1 MREKSEI
8 KFRGKF
14 INTGE
19 WIYGYFKMNKAGDC
33 YIEDENGLSRI
44 VDPETVCQMV
54 YRDEKGTEYYE
65 GDYLNYSGPDGDS
78 DLTLIEWGDR
88 TNAYTLLSVVNDE
101 YYNIECIGDYVVAGN
116 IFDPTGLP
124 ENIYVLGEGS
134 EAYIAGDKDIYRT
147 PEEFFEAVKKDDGAS
162 EYLEGQEAGPDS
174 VDTYFYAGG
183 WVLSKRTEGSTECWC
198 LVV

>member
-1 MREKSEI
+1 MREKREI

-33 YIEDENGLSRI
+33 YIEDGDGLSCI

-54 YRDEKGTEYYE
+54 YRDEDGTEYYE
-65 GDYLNYSGPDGDS
+65 GDYLNYSGSDGDS
-78 DLTLIEWGDR
+78 DLVLIEWSDR
-88 TNAYTLLSVVNDE
+88 TNAYILLSVVNDE
-101 YYNIECIGDYVVAGN
+101 YYGIEYIGDYVVAGN
-116 IFDPTGLP
+116 IFDHTELP
-124 ENIYVLGEGS
+124 ENIYVLGGVPEV
-134 EAYIAGDKDIYRT
+134 YIAGDKDIYRT
-147 PEEFFEAVKKDDGAS
+147 PEEFIEAAKKDDGAS
-162 EYLEGQEAGPDS
+162 EYLEGQEVGPGC

-183 WVLSKRTEGSTECWC
+183 WLLSRRTEGSTECWC